1 MARSGHVV
9 HVLEAIGDDPPGRG
23 LVTCARLTGQAGH
36 RVTVLAERCGAATA
50 LRRARAELIEQPLAS
65 RQARRHLAER
75 IAALDCDIL
84 HAHSAPA
91 AATAQSVARA
101 LGLPLVLSLNAP
113 LELGGFRNRRNAAAA
128 QASIVLAV
136 SDGVAR
142 GLRDSGAVAPERIR
156 LLRPPYDAEQ
166 FSQASVPGA
175 RVVALAERWRL
186 SDAQAVLLVPA
197 DAALLRGPR
206 PLWDVLQAFAGSE
219 LRCLVAALDVA
230 EPEELRGV
238 EESARQAGLG
248 HLVHVLPRVDDWP
261 AVYKLADVVLRLG
274 RSAWAHDMI
283 TAEAQAMGRP
293 VVSTLEGSRELIVE
307 QVTGRLVPDGD
318 PGAAAEALHG
328 FLGLDGEAREALAAR
343 AVDNIARLADPARF
357 LAGLLNAYDD
367 VLSGRVA

>member
-1 MARSGHVV
+1 MAGSGHVV

-23 LVTCARLTGQAGH
+23 LVTCARLTSQAGH
-36 RVTVLAERCGAATA
+36 RVTVIAERCEPATA
-50 LRRARAELIEQPLAS
+50 LRRARAELIEQPLAG
-65 RQARRHLAER
+65 RQARRRLPDLVAT
-75 IAALDCDIL
+75 LGCDIL
-84 HAHSAPA
+84 HAHSAAA
-91 AATAQSVARA
+91 AATAGGVAQA

-113 LELGGFRNRRNAAAA
+113 LDLGGFRNRRNAAAT

-136 SDGVAR
+136 SDAVAR
-142 GLRDSGAVAPERIR
+142 GLRDTGAVAPGRIR

-166 FSQASVPGA
+166 FAQGRVPGA
-175 RVVALAERWRL
+175 RVVALADRWRL

-197 DAALLRGPR
+197 DAELLKTPR
-206 PLWDVLQAFAGSE
+206 PLWDVLRAFAGSE
-219 LRCLVAALDVA
+219 LRCLVAALDAV
-230 EPEELRGV
+230 EPDTLPGV

-274 RSAWAHDMI
+274 RSAWAHDMV

-293 VVSTLEGSRELIVE
+293 VISTLEGSRELIVE
-307 QVTGRLVPDGD
+307 QLTGRLVPDGD
-318 PGAAAEALHG
+318 AGAAAEALHA
-328 FLGLDGEAREALAAR
+328 FLDLDGEAREALAAR

-367 VLSGRVA
+367 VLSGRVG